1 MSDDVSTGAIYRGW
15 CVSAATS
22 EAEGGTGDGL
32 WQDKLKIYETM
43 NETSAHWR
51 RQDAPGRVYACAC
64 VCMCVSPL
72 LPPLSLSLSLKI
84 IQLWPRLSL
93 DASRPIGG
101 GGIAGDI
108 SKYHRSLR
116 DLLRRVYRRRD
127 RGDVMS
133 PSVRCKRNSARI
145 SSLVN
150 ANVYGRLVVPS

>member
-1 MSDDVSTGAIYRGW
+1 VQQQVRRKGEPGTDSGKTNWKYTKRWMKPPRIDVAKT
-15 CVSAATS
+15 
-22 EAEGGTGDGL
+22 
-32 WQDKLKIYETM
+32 
-43 NETSAHWR
+43 
-51 RQDAPGRVYACAC
+51 RQAVCMRVRVCACAR
-64 VCMCVSPL
+64 VCMCVSPLL